1 MPARA
6 LLETLLTIEDERG
19 RERPYPNAP
28 RSLDLDLILFGDLT
42 IDEPG
47 LIVPHPRFR
56 ERRFVLQ
63 PLAEIAPDLKDPAT
77 GKTVAELLTGAAG

>member
-6 LLETLLTIEDERG
+6 LLETLLTIEEERG
-19 RERPYPNAP
+19 RERPYANAP
-28 RSLDLDLILFGDLT
+28 RSLDLDLILFGDLI

-56 ERRFVLQ
+56 ERCFVLQ
-63 PLAEIAPDLKDPAT
+63 PLAEIAPALKDPVT
-77 GKTVAELLTGAAG
+77 GKTVAELLASAAG